1 MDRKA
6 RDLESGRKKLE
17 EYKRKKQAKG
27 AALRQQLE
35 AAAAGSGVAPP
46 GDAASG
52 RGGTFASPPR
62 SADATRSKYQERLE
76 AKLASV
82 LGNTTNQAH
91 AHPPA
96 SSLDDE
102 DAEHARVDERREKAM
117 HAGMKL
123 SAELDAARADI
134 AAVRDL
140 TQDRKSVV

>member
-52 RGGTFASPPR
+52 RGGTFASPALCGRDAEQVSRTPR
-62 SADATRSKYQERLE
+62 G
-76 AKLASV
+76 KLASV

-91 AHPPA
+91 AHPCE
-96 SSLDDE
+96 L
-102 DAEHARVDERREKAM
+102 ARR
-117 HAGMKL
+117 
-123 SAELDAARADI
+123 
-134 AAVRDL
+134 
-140 TQDRKSVV
+140 

>member
-91 AHPPA
+91 AHPLRARSTMRMPSTRA
-96 SSLDDE
+96 STN
-102 DAEHARVDERREKAM
+102 DARRRCTL
-117 HAGMKL
+117 G
-123 SAELDAARADI
+123 
-134 AAVRDL
+134 
-140 TQDRKSVV
+140 

>member
-52 RGGTFASPPR
+52 RGGAFASPALCGR
-62 SADATRSKYQERLE
+62 DASKYQERLE

-91 AHPPA
+91 AHPLRARSTMRMPSTRA
-96 SSLDDE
+96 STN
-102 DAEHARVDERREKAM
+102 DARRRCTL
-117 HAGMKL
+117 G
-123 SAELDAARADI
+123 
-134 AAVRDL
+134 
-140 TQDRKSVV
+140 